1 MLQEQYWYWLSK
13 VEEVGVSRA
22 PGYCRLLA
30 VRREY
35 IVQMKVN

>member
-13 VEEVGVSRA
+13 VEEVGGAART
-22 PGYCRLLA
+22 RLLQA
-30 VRREY
+30 FGSPEY